1 MPEISQEKFESLYP
15 ADPPA
20 TPEELRARANSI
32 TSNNT
37 NSMYHRASVPS
48 DVTTSSAGI
57 STTSDEIL
65 EAQSSTRQ
73 LRLLSETSN
82 GGDPEMMNS
91 FVEFQNEHY
100 QGYKR
105 EMSHR

>member
-37 NSMYHRASVPS
+37 NSMYHRASITS
-48 DVTTSSAGI
+48 DVTSSAGV

-65 EAQSSTRQ
+65 KARSSTRQ

-91 FVEFQNEHY
+91 FVEFNNEPFHS
-100 QGYKR
+100 YKR
-105 EMSHR
+105 EISHR